1 VELKQEEWDCV
12 GVVGYSTD
20 SGIGIG
26 PCRGLTFQCPMSATT
41 QELLG
46 GGTHA
51 PSAQEYRQ
59 RMPGL

>member
-26 PCRGLTFQCPMSATT
+26 PKGV
-41 QELLG
+41 
-46 GGTHA
+46 
-51 PSAQEYRQ
+51 
-59 RMPGL
+59 PGI